1 MRDHC
6 HEGHYF
12 LGGQGQDQ
20 RMWPPSRRGPKL
32 WSLISAPSHCVIPV
46 SPGLSARIE
55 TSVAQ
60 TGQVVPFLL

>member
-20 RMWPPSRRGPKL
+20 RMWPPKQEGTQTLVSDQRSQPLCHPSFSRAL
-32 WSLISAPSHCVIPV
+32 
-46 SPGLSARIE
+46 
-55 TSVAQ
+55 
-60 TGQVVPFLL
+60 GQN